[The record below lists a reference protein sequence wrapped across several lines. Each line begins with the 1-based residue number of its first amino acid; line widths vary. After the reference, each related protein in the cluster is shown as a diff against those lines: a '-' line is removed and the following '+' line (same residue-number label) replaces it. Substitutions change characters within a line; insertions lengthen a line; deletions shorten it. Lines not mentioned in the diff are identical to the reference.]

1 MYAEKLRPLVKDTIT
16 YLHNAL
22 KEGRSI
28 LVEGANAAMLDI
40 DFGMSMKKKN
50 NPHKNKTSK
59 FSNYNFFFVV
69 VVFFF
74 EIDRM
79 QEPIRM

>member
-1 MYAEKLRPLVKDTIT
+1 MYAEKLRPLVRDTIS

-40 DFGMSMKKKN
+40 DFGMYAEKLELS
-50 NPHKNKTSK
+50 
-59 FSNYNFFFVV
+59 
-69 VVFFF
+69 
-74 EIDRM
+74 
-79 QEPIRM
+79 IRTN